1 METIKFLYW
10 LLLTAVAGGVVI
22 GFLATVFWFVTA
34 MALNFYRIYIKKN
47 KAVVRFY
54 RPQNFEK

>member
-22 GFLATVFWFVTA
+22 GFLATVFWFVG
-34 MALNFYRIYIKKN
+34 ALAVNFYRIYFKKN
-47 KAVVRFY
+47 KALVRFY
-54 RPQNFEK
+54 QPLNFEK